1 MKSFAKIN
9 RVYLMN
15 SGNTASKKM
24 PSSTAKSVGFK
35 PTYINAGGVLVQGDA
50 VDVAEINYI
59 FNDLYEKAENIDQI
73 LTAKGK

>member
-9 RVYLMN
+9 RVYQMN

-24 PSSTAKSVGFK
+24 PSSTAKSIGFK
-35 PTYINAGGVLVQGDA
+35 PTYIDTGGVLVQGDS

-59 FNDLYEKAENIDQI
+59 FNDLYQQAENIDQI

>member
-1 MKSFAKIN
+1 
-9 RVYLMN
+9 MN

-35 PTYINAGGVLVQGDA
+35 PTYIDAGGVLVLGDA

-59 FNDLYEKAENIDQI
+59 FNDLYEQAENINQI
-73 LTAKGK
+73 LMAKGK

>member
-9 RVYLMN
+9 RVYQMN

-24 PSSTAKSVGFK
+24 PSSTTRNVGFR
-35 PTYINAGGVLVQGDA
+35 PTYIDAGGVLVKGDP
-50 VDVAEINYI
+50 VDMAEINYI
-59 FNDLYEKAENIDQI
+59 FNDLYQQAENIDQI

>member
-1 MKSFAKIN
+1 MNSFAKIN
-9 RVYLMN
+9 RVYRMN
-15 SGNTASKKM
+15 NGNTVSKKM

-35 PTYINAGGVLVQGDA
+35 PTYIDTGGVLVQGDS

-59 FNDLYEKAENIDQI
+59 FNDLYEQAENIDQI